1 MAGTRDTEMAVG
13 CWQPAYPESN
23 PYGDVHMFR
32 MSLWTGLLKV
42 IDPAFRYPGTIDC
55 VHKVKEMAYY
65 NWTQYTSAQDGA
77 TTPGMLL
84 PYPLNVMPDGSIE
97 NLDGV
102 KEFPDFPPGSK
113 VMGKKSAV
121 IPQKVTT

>member
-13 CWQPAYPESN
+13 CWQPAFPESN

-32 MSLWTGLLKV
+32 MSLWTGLLK
-42 IDPAFRYPGTIDC
+42 ITDPVFRYPGTIEC
-55 VHKVKEMAYY
+55 VHKIKEMVYY
-65 NWTQYTSAQDGA
+65 NWTQYIGPDGS

-84 PYPLNVMPDGSIE
+84 PYPLNIMPDGAVE
-97 NLDGV
+97 NLDGI
-102 KEFPDFPPGSK
+102 KDFPDFPPGSR
-113 VMGKKSAV
+113 VVGKKSAV

>member
-13 CWQPAYPESN
+13 CWQPSFPEDN

-32 MSLWTGLLKV
+32 MSLWAALLKYTDTV
-42 IDPAFRYPGTIDC
+42 FRYPGTIEC
-55 VHKVKEMAYY
+55 VHKIKELAYY
-65 NWTQYTSAQDGA
+65 NWTQYIGEDGS

-84 PYPLNVMPDGSIE
+84 PYPLNIMPDGNIE
-97 NLDGV
+97 HLDGV

-113 VMGKKSAV
+113 VTGKLSAV